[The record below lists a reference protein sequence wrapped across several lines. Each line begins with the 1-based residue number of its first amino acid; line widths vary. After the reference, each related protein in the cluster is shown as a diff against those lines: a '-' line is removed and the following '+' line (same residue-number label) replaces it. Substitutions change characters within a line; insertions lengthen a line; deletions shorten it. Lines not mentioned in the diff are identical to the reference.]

1 MMMMCVMPM
10 NYITCSCEDSQMDMS
25 SVRRLACLHIM
36 IRMRVYRFSEDLFE
50 KSLRRMDYQSFYFGR
65 DYNFH
70 DTRDEFQAGSDT
82 CFFFHTKET

>member
-1 MMMMCVMPM
+1 
-10 NYITCSCEDSQMDMS
+10 
-25 SVRRLACLHIM
+25 M

-82 CFFFHTKET
+82 LLFLSSQKRNLMVGKYRPQAETIFIKTREEE